1 MSKKDLALK
10 NLIETI
16 EKVRSP
22 RIGKVS
28 DKPVDFSK
36 LAKTA
41 YPFIQIEIQNEDR
54 EDITMSH
61 RLCTMYV
68 GITAHIKSEVRGVEA
83 NHTLNE
89 LHAAIERAVEA
100 DRTRGKV
107 ALLTELREV
116 NDVTEG
122 NYPLVS
128 QTYVYVIQYY
138 HDRGQN

>member
-1 MSKKDLALK
+1 MSKKDLAIK
-10 NLIETI
+10 NMLQSIGAIQT
-16 EKVRSP
+16 P
-22 RIGKVS
+22 AIGKVS
-28 DKPVDFSK
+28 DAPVDFAK

-41 YPFIQIEIQNEDR
+41 YPFIQLEIQNEER
-54 EDITMSH
+54 QDITMSQ

-68 GITAHIKSEVRGVEA
+68 GVTAHVKSEARGVVAA
-83 NHTLNE
+83 NVLSE
-89 LHAAIERAVEA
+89 LHAAIELSLEA
-100 DRTRGKV
+100 DRTRGGV

-138 HDRGQN
+138 HDRGNN